1 MSKKVVALVG
11 VLALLVLS
19 AGCGSGDDNSL
30 TKAEFV
36 KQADAICKKGEKKK
50 NDSLVSAYKKVGSEN
65 KESKNAQEEII
76 VDVALPPISKMI
88 EELDGL
94 GALNGEEEKAERMV
108 EAFEEEAEN
117 VEEDPAGT
125 IAGKVGNFDEAN
137 KIAKELG
144 MEDCSA
150 I

>member
-1 MSKKVVALVG
+1 VSKKVVALVG